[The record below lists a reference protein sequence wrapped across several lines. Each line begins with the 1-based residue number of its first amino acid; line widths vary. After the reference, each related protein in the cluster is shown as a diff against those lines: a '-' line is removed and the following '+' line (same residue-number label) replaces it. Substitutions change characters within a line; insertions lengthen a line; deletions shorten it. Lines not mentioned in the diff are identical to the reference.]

1 MYRWNMVSWEHSRDG
16 GGAPWVKY
24 LNPRTPPK
32 LGVAVHTCSPRTW
45 ASWWK
50 QAHPHSR
57 GTHIHK
63 RAKLLKKRSQ
73 EHKKLKKYASWAARR
88 FSLLRHLPTTW
99 RPKLIPWNPRERTD
113 SLIVGPLTVAHTCVW
128 ERVVLKLL
136 FVFLFVSLCPVSI
149 SKPYF
154 LEMKLVDQMTY
165 VLGAILFSGELS
177 GNPHSCKPT
186 AIFNMF

>member
-1 MYRWNMVSWEHSRDG
+1 MYRWNMVSWGHSRDG

-24 LNPRTPPK
+24 LNPRTSPK
-32 LGVAVHTCSPRTW
+32 LGVAVRTCSPRTW

-99 RPKLIPWNPRERTD
+99 RPKLIPWNPRDKNRLSDCRPSDCSTH
-113 SLIVGPLTVAHTCVW
+113 VCVR
-128 ERVVLKLL
+128 ESSVKIIICLSFCV
-136 FVFLFVSLCPVSI
+136 FVSCEYIKTLLPGNETGRPNDICSR
-149 SKPYF
+149 SY
-154 LEMKLVDQMTY
+154 T
-165 VLGAILFSGELS
+165 LFRRAFRE
-177 GNPHSCKPT
+177 PT
-186 AIFNMF
+186 FM